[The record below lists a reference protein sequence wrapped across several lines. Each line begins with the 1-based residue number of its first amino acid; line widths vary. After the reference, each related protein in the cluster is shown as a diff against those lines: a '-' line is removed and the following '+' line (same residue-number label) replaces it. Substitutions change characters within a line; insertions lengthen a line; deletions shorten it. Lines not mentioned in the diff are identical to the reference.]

1 MTKPKYLL
9 SGHLKKNLQNSN
21 LGLYLTTC
29 TKINSKWII
38 DLHLKAKT
46 IKLLDKNKGESFHNF
61 KLGKDLQD
69 IPKAQSIKKTS

>member
-61 KLGKDLQD
+61 KLVKDLKD